1 MLNTLTL
8 RGYRGFESYRMPN
21 LTRVNL
27 VVGRNNC
34 GKTSIL
40 EAIELLVACGH
51 VSVFYGA
58 ARRRGDTIAYVHSHS
73 GPTISN
79 LFFGYEWGPGSSFE
93 LSSEDHRMLGVSVV
107 SLDELGDVNWPM
119 SPLDRDNQI
128 EPAFGL
134 SIVSDTPLRKTALPL
149 TEDGSIMDYRSIS
162 QRREPFDSPV
172 QFIAL
177 DSFASASMGR
187 AWNDIL
193 TDGREAEIVEDMGLL
208 LPDIDSI
215 HFLTSDRPSGS
226 GILIGRRGTAR
237 RTPIGSYGDG
247 MRRLLAFRLALAG
260 AANGFVLIDEIDAG
274 LHWTVMED
282 LWRLLGEVAER
293 SNVQIFATTH
303 SHDCIHGLGTLVRT
317 RPQIADQF
325 SIHKLDQSLP
335 QAVSL
340 HGEHISVAVDQDIEV
355 R

>member
-93 LSSEDHRMLGVSVV
+93 LSSEDHRTLGVSVV
-107 SLDELGDVNWPM
+107 SLDELGDVNWPIP
-119 SPLDRDNQI
+119 PLDRDNQI

-149 TEDGSIMDYRSIS
+149 TEDGSIMDYRTIS
-162 QRREPFDSPV
+162 QRREPLDSPV

-177 DSFASASMGR
+177 D
-187 AWNDIL
+187 
-193 TDGREAEIVEDMGLL
+193 
-208 LPDIDSI
+208 
-215 HFLTSDRPSGS
+215 
-226 GILIGRRGTAR
+226 
-237 RTPIGSYGDG
+237 
-247 MRRLLAFRLALAG
+247 
-260 AANGFVLIDEIDAG
+260 
-274 LHWTVMED
+274 
-282 LWRLLGEVAER
+282 
-293 SNVQIFATTH
+293 
-303 SHDCIHGLGTLVRT
+303 
-317 RPQIADQF
+317 
-325 SIHKLDQSLP
+325 
-335 QAVSL
+335 
-340 HGEHISVAVDQDIEV
+340 
-355 R
+355 